1 MFAKSR
7 QSPFRSPHD
16 TDRPNA
22 EATDSPAPPDRLHR
36 LCRPLA
42 TYALRGLA
50 IHQDQVLALDAARGH
65 LLLVDL
71 ATDCTEV
78 LNAYQVGDFL
88 DAIGLAIGPPLA
100 GADVPSVWFT
110 RDREVLACNWGQ
122 WEPKPMYTLPEWVE
136 GVAIYR
142 STLYVS
148 SQRSGCIYVLDLN
161 KGREITRFYAPGI
174 GVENLVARGEE
185 LWVCDRLEQTVYCLD
200 RATGLVNFSVLTPYE
215 SPTALAFDQAGTLW
229 VAYSGEEPYIRDN
242 PNDPE
247 PLQVAFR
254 DRVTIGPLD
263 YGFYPD
269 RGYAL
274 SNGYRIEMFYVEE
287 LSPLEGVDFSLL
299 KDLEWRISLPANT
312 DRQTVQSVEP
322 VGMPFEIERLP
333 DGQQVAV
340 FKFGSIKRGEGRL
353 FGWKAIIDVRG
364 IRYQLTPPDVERL
377 PSLADCQLPADY
389 TEKYLVDNDSLAMD
403 QPSVQAAAREA
414 IGTETNLLRQM
425 LAIRNYVYDRL
436 GYRIRRSIEPPDAV
450 LDRGYGCCGEYVG
463 VLLALSRLNGIAT
476 RTVGRYKCPPPA
488 DRTQV
493 ALYPDYNHV
502 WLEFFIPGFGW
513 VPMESNP
520 DDIQE
525 GGPYPTRYF
534 MALPWNHVEIAKGS
548 RFQGIQVGGQPLA
561 ELSELK
567 VGDLALN
574 HVRFRILEE
583 LDPLDRP

>member
-1 MFAKSR
+1 MFAKPR
-7 QSPFRSPHD
+7 QSPFRSPVSPE
-16 TDRPNA
+16 RPAATAPEA
-22 EATDSPAPPDRLHR
+22 EGPPKAPDRLYR
-36 LCRPLA
+36 LCRPLG

-50 IHQDQVLALDAARGH
+50 FGDGQAIALDAARGH
-65 LLLVDL
+65 LLRVDL
-71 ATDCTEV
+71 ATDCTEI
-78 LNAYQVGDFL
+78 LNTRHVSRFL
-88 DAIGLAIGPPLA
+88 DALGLAIGPPL
-100 GADVPSVWFT
+100 DESQNPSIWFT
-110 RDREVLACNWGQ
+110 RDRDVLACPWGE
-122 WEPKPMYTLPEWVE
+122 WEPRVMYTMPEWVE

-148 SQRSGCIYVLDLN
+148 SQRSGCIYVLDLST
-161 KGREITRFYAPGI
+161 GREITRFYAPGI
-174 GVENLVARGEE
+174 GIENLVARGED
-185 LWVCDRLEQTVYCLD
+185 LWVCDRTEQTVYCLD
-200 RATGLVNFSVLTPYE
+200 RATGLVKFSVLTPYE
-215 SPTALAFDQAGTLW
+215 SPTALAFDDAGTLW
-229 VAYSGEEPYIRDN
+229 VTYSGEEAYIRDN

-254 DRVTIGPLD
+254 DRVTISPLD

-322 VGMPFEIERLP
+322 VGMPFDVEELP
-333 DGQQVAV
+333 DGQRVAV
-340 FKFGSIKRGEGRL
+340 FKFDAIEPGEGRL
-353 FGWKAIIDVRG
+353 FGWKATIDLRG
-364 IRYQLTPPDVERL
+364 IRYQLAPPDVERL
-377 PSLADCQLPADY
+377 PALPTGYA
-389 TEKYLVDNDSLAMD
+389 EKYLVDNDNLAMD
-403 QPSVQAAAREA
+403 SPAVQDAARQA
-414 IGTETNLLRQM
+414 IGSETNLLRQM
-425 LAIRNYVYDRL
+425 LSIRNYVYDRL

-548 RFQGIQVGGQPLA
+548 RFQGVTVAGQPLA

-583 LDPLDRP
+583 LPPLNTPAA